1 MHIVIVMPVYEDWD
15 AALKLCRNID
25 AVLRGQSSLRASVL
39 LIDDGSALTTYPREL
54 PFRLEAIDH
63 VSVLT
68 LRRNLGHQRALAVGF
83 AYLQQHWK
91 GKGDAVVVMD
101 ADGEDRPEDI
111 PRLLEAMPNAGH
123 PTAVFAERGRRLE
136 SLTFR
141 LMYRCYSLLHRV
153 FTGRDIRFGNFSVL
167 PWAYLDSLVVCPE
180 LWNHYSATFLKSRLP
195 NTRVRCDRG
204 RRLAG
209 ESRMNFVSLV
219 IHGMSALFANQEV
232 VGTRLLLMA
241 VFTTLISVLLLGVA
255 VGVRLFTHAAIP
267 AWAAVA
273 VGVLFVLG
281 GQFLLGCFMLVF
293 SAMMTRSH
301 LGFLPIR
308 DYSFFVSHETEL
320 HSMASTPQVTSV
332 PATAGRSS

>member
-25 AVLRGQSSLRASVL
+25 VVLRGQSSLRASVL

-91 GKGDAVVVMD
+91 GDAVVVMD

-111 PRLLEAMPNAGH
+111 PRLLEAMSNAGH

-136 SLTFR
+136 GLTFR

-195 NTRVRCDRG
+195 YTRVRCDRG

-241 VFTTLISVLLLGVA
+241 VFTTLISVLLLGIT
-255 VGVRLFTHAAIP
+255 VGIRLFTHAATP
-267 AWAAVA
+267 AWAVVA
-273 VGVLFVLG
+273 VGVLFILG

-301 LGFLPIR
+301 LGFLPLR
-308 DYSFFVSHETEL
+308 DYSFFVAHETEIY
-320 HSMASTPQVTSV
+320 SMARAAQFASIPAAAGSST
-332 PATAGRSS
+332 

>member
-15 AALKLCRNID
+15 AALKLCHNID
-25 AVLRGQSSLRASVL
+25 LVLRADTSLRASVL
-39 LIDDGSALTTYPREL
+39 LIDDGSTLTTCRRDL
-54 PFRLEAIDH
+54 PFSTEAIAR

-68 LRRNLGHQRALAVGF
+68 LRRNLGHQRAIAVGF
-83 AYLQQHWK
+83 AYLQQHWE
-91 GKGDAVVVMD
+91 GDAIVVMD

-111 PRLLEAMPNAGH
+111 PRLLRLCGMPGAR
-123 PTAVFAERGRRLE
+123 TAVFAERGRRLE

-141 LMYRCYSLLHRV
+141 LMYRCYSFLHRV

-167 PWAYLDSLVVCPE
+167 PWSYLDSLVVCPE

-195 NTRVRCDRG
+195 YIRVRCDRG

-219 IHGMSALFANQEV
+219 IHGLSALFANQEV

-241 VFTTLISVLLLGVA
+241 VLTTVGLILLAGIGI
-255 VGVRLFTHAAIP
+255 GVRLLTSVEIP
-267 AWAAVA
+267 TWAAVA
-273 VGVLFVLG
+273 VGVLFLLG
-281 GQFLLGCFMLVF
+281 GFFLVGCFMLVF
-293 SAMMTRSH
+293 SVMMTRSH

-320 HSMASTPQVTSV
+320 QSLPGKNEFTSV
-332 PATAGRSS
+332 PAAAGGST